1 MDREIPAHV
10 RRRHRIK
17 QILRIVVGT
26 AAALGLLVW
35 LTGMLKPTLKRTRIR
50 TATVER
56 GPLEAVITAAGTVQP
71 ANEQAISSPIEA
83 RILRVLHQPGAVLD
97 AGEPILEL
105 DASQPVL
112 DLKRLE
118 EKIRQTEHRRRELE
132 LDPTLND
139 LRSRREIKQ
148 LDAEQLDYQLQQTR
162 QLFDQGLASELALR
176 QIETQVR
183 KARIEVR
190 NLEETLQG
198 TAQAQ
203 QAQLEGIASE
213 RRTLEGERREAER
226 RLERATPRAERA
238 GVLTWVADEEGATV
252 RAGEV
257 IARLAELDRFRIEA
271 TVSDVHANRLAPGQ
285 PVRIPLDGDELR
297 GAIARILP
305 AIDQGI
311 VHFWVALDEPDHDLL
326 HANLRVEVLVV
337 TERRGEVLKIRKGP
351 FVNGTGPQ
359 EVFVVRGETAVR
371 RSVRLGL
378 SGYDHYEVLDGLA
391 LGEEVVVSE
400 VENYLH
406 LEEIDIR

>member
-1 MDREIPAHV
+1 MDRELPATV
-10 RRRHRIK
+10 RRRHRLK
-17 QILRIVVGT
+17 QLLRLVVGA

-35 LTGMLKPTLKRTRIR
+35 LTGMLKPTLKRARIR

-56 GPLEAVITAAGTVQP
+56 GALEAVITAAGTVQP
-71 ANEQAISSPIEA
+71 ANEQAISSPIET
-83 RILRVLHQPGAVLD
+83 RILRVLHQPGAVLE

-105 DASQPVL
+105 DTTQAAL
-112 DLKRLE
+112 DLKRIE
-118 EKIRQTEHRRRELE
+118 EKIQQTEQRRRELE
-132 LDPTLND
+132 LDTTLND
-139 LRSRREIKQ
+139 LRSRREIQQ
-148 LDAEQLDYQLQQTR
+148 LDVEQLDYQLQQTR
-162 QLFDQGLASELALR
+162 QLFEQGLAAELALR
-176 QIETQVR
+176 RIETQVK

-190 NLEETLQG
+190 NLEESLRG
-198 TAQAQ
+198 AAQAQ

-213 RRTLEGERREAER
+213 LRTLERDRREAER
-226 RLERATPRAERA
+226 RLERASPSAERA

-257 IARLAELDRFRIEA
+257 IARLAELDRFRVEA

-285 PVRIPLDGDELR
+285 PVRVPLDGEELR
-297 GAIARILP
+297 GSIDRILP
-305 AIDQGI
+305 AIDQG
-311 VHFWVALDEPDHDLL
+311 VVRFWVALEEPGDDLL
-326 HANLRVEVLVV
+326 HANLRVDVLVV

-359 EVFVVRGETAVR
+359 EVFVVRGKAAER

-400 VENYLH
+400 VERYLH

>member
-1 MDREIPAHV
+1 MDRELPAHV

-17 QILRIVVGT
+17 QILRVVVGA

-35 LTGMLKPTLKRTRIR
+35 LTGMLKPTLKRARIR

-56 GPLEAVITAAGTVQP
+56 GPLESVITAAGTVQP

-83 RILRVLHQPGAVLD
+83 RILRVLHQPGAVLE

-105 DASQPVL
+105 DASQPAL

-118 EKIRQTEHRRRELE
+118 EKIRQTEQRRRELA

-176 QIETQVR
+176 QIETQVK

-198 TAQAQ
+198 AAQAQ

-213 RRTLEGERREAER
+213 LRTLEGERGEAER
-226 RLERATPRAERA
+226 RLERATPRAERP

-252 RAGEV
+252 RAGEI
-257 IARLAELDRFRIEA
+257 IARLAELDRFRVEA

-285 PVRIPLDGDELR
+285 PVRIPLDGEELH
-297 GAIARILP
+297 GSIDRILP

-311 VHFWVALDEPDHDLL
+311 VHFWVALDEPGHDLL
-326 HANLRVEVLVV
+326 HANLRLEVLVV
-337 TERRGEVLKIRKGP
+337 TERRAEVLKIRKGP

-359 EVFVVRGETAVR
+359 EVFVVRGEAAER

-391 LGEEVVVSE
+391 EGEEVVVTE